1 MASILKV
8 DRLDPQSGTA
18 LEIGTSGDTI
28 SVPSGATLDISSAT
42 LTPPATMPAS
52 SGVNLTALNA
62 TNLGSGTV
70 PTARLGTGTASSSTF
85 LRGDQTY
92 AAAGGGKIGQVIESG
107 SSPNATTISSSTFTQ
122 LTDGST
128 ALVASIT
135 PSATSSSVLMQVVIN
150 ARCENSRG
158 YGVSLRRAGVQ
169 FFASATAY
177 DVYDESNDGDDVDR
191 SVWFDIDTGIST
203 TSATEYSVYVK
214 TESGNAVVFQYG
226 NDGSKILLWEI
237 LA

>member
-1 MASILKV
+1 
-8 DRLDPQSGTA
+8 
-18 LEIGTSGDTI
+18 
-28 SVPSGATLDISSAT
+28 
-42 LTPPATMPAS
+42 MPAS

-150 ARCENSRG
+150 ARCQNSRG

>member
-1 MASILKV
+1 MAQIKTNLQYGVTGSLQTANIGANQITNSLMADDAIGLAEMASGTDGNVITY
-8 DRLDPQSGTA
+8 DASGNPA
-18 LEIGTSGDTI
+18 VVAVGTSGHFLKSQGAG
-28 SVPSGATLDISSAT
+28 SVP
-42 LTPPATMPAS
+42 
-52 SGVNLTALNA
+52 V
-62 TNLGSGTV
+62 
-70 PTARLGTGTASSSTF
+70 F
-85 LRGDQTY
+85 
-92 AAAGGGKIGQVIESG
+92 AAAGGGKIGQVVESG

-226 NDGSKILLWEI
+226 NEGSKMILWEI

>member
-1 MASILKV
+1 MSKV
-8 DRLDPQSGTA
+8 NVNAIEPSTGTDITLGA
-18 LEIGTSGDTI
+18 SGDTLT
-28 SVPSGATLDISSAT
+28 VPSGATLTITGTLSGGGTITPSAINLAGT
-42 LTPPATMPAS
+42 GAG
-52 SGVNLTALNA
+52 GVTGNLPVANLN
-62 TNLGSGTV
+62 SGTS
-70 PTARLGTGTASSSTF
+70 ASSSTF
-85 LRGDQTY
+85 WRGDGTWV
-92 AAAGGGKIGQVIESG
+92 APSGGKIGQVIDSG
-107 SSPNATTISSSTFTQ
+107 SSPNQVTIGSSTFVA

-128 ALVASIT
+128 ALAASIT

-150 ARCENSRG
+150 ARCQNSRG

>member
-1 MASILKV
+1 MSKV
-8 DRLDPQSGTA
+8 NVNAIEPSTGTDITLGA
-18 LEIGTSGDTI
+18 SGDTI
-28 SVPSGATLDISSAT
+28 TVPSGATFTQSGTMNASAIT
-42 LTPPATMPAS
+42 AGTMATAR
-52 SGVNLTALNA
+52 
-62 TNLGSGTV
+62 LGSGTADA
-70 PTARLGTGTASSSTF
+70 TTF

-92 AAAGGGKIGQVIESG
+92 AAAGGGKIGQVVESG

-150 ARCENSRG
+150 ARCQNSRG